1 MNFEEALVVEFDSIS
16 LITGKVFP
24 LYTGEG
30 IDPPFLVYVSSEG
43 LYDRT
48 LTEFF
53 QSKTIECEIH
63 IVGND
68 YEELK
73 TIEREV
79 IAKIISF
86 SNRQLGG
93 TGPLIKSVGYDQPE
107 EMYEGETNLY
117 RASFDMRVRI

>member
-53 QSKTIECEIH
+53 ETRTIECEIH

-73 TIEREV
+73 AIEREV

-86 SNRQLGG
+86 SNRVLGG